1 MFRANPQTNISSS
14 YIPDSTPK
22 VCAMAV
28 TEAQKAPSV
37 TVSNEAIVG
46 AVGGVPSVTGA
57 EAVVGKL
64 DQLWD
69 SGATIT
75 YSYLNG
81 TPAQQAKVD
90 GAILEWFPYANI
102 TFQRALAGILRISFN
117 TQQGSWSYVGL
128 EALEVPKNQPTLNL
142 GWVSD
147 SAQTTQEERG
157 LILHEFGHVLGLMH
171 EHQSPAHGGAV
182 TLDAN
187 AVHAHFASSLGWSA
201 DMTKTQVVDHYS
213 TTSVSNFPAVDPSS
227 IMAYFLPPAL
237 NEQRVQIPAN
247 VSLSESDKAYMVL
260 AYPRPKP
267 HALAPNWT
275 LERALQVFGADPET
289 AQGILSARGDVLKIR
304 ALFLSFLVQKRTGL
318 ETRISTDGFESD
330 EEERSGTM
338 EFVRK
343 EVEVEEPVEIV
354 APSPFVPPIHDFYL
368 QNGPANVV
376 PLVPLSGS
384 PPGRSL
390 TAAFYAKQEVAEPIQ
405 TVVPPPEPVVV
416 APQPAVVIP
425 IPVVPAEEL
434 IAATEIPTSIPETA
448 PAPAVVFVPEQEAT
462 AVLTAEPQHEVA
474 LAPVQVE
481 EPVLLME
488 VEPVVQTPL
497 TVPAQTRPR
506 GMSLVATTRNRKR
519 SIVVTE
525 IPRPVLAAIEA
536 AAPEIEPVVSVS
548 EPAIVPAA
556 EIATAE
562 PVVRTKRIFVKN
574 KKVGRTEPVT
584 VPVVAEVLP
593 EPVVVETPCTEYL
606 PTLTNALEA
615 VFPAEKSQ
623 TWRLQTKGKVIDPA
637 DFVWDTSLAAA
648 GIDAQWMKPDEVA
661 EAEASIVDLLFGGK
675 TEDEEKTLSSVF
687 EQMLYS
693 LVPKPVHS
701 PLSEQ
706 QDKIRQWLQTEVP
719 VSRWQL
725 ATEKT
730 SADAERSETKMS
742 RLELSEYLMDQY
754 SAAKQAWESEK
765 ALLIKKLA
773 STDRTDIKE
782 RARSIAQLSVAREK
796 EIATKYR
803 DAVVGGDI
811 HRVKEYIAFLDIPIN
826 PAAHALQDAKEILR
840 ESSSVSLPTGEK
852 VYPVQLAPVDWFASL
867 PTSFTQQDLS
877 NPTESVGGADVR
889 PVTPVSSAPIQSL
902 LPAVKLDAPKG
913 RWEDI
918 VLENVRS
925 DTLWSVPP
933 TTIKEDRI
941 DVAFRASKV
950 DIDRSAWFKPQIF
963 KDDQSPF
970 YKMDQST
977 ALPSQAGYAASF
989 IVAKDIVVRVKH
1001 TDIAHDLINAI
1012 NSSSLLSFAYSKY
1025 TDSFQP
1031 HGDGFLVKIPGPQ
1044 VIGYIVE
1051 PLHTTAGT
1059 ALVPA
1064 DFTVDVPAPDLI
1076 PRVEHFHHRHAHD
1089 TYHAVFPGVRL
1100 VKVDEKSEC
1109 ATCHPSPR
1117 NHDSNSSS
1125 NYAALPDA
1133 TKSTAKSERADPEEQ
1148 RMPEEQ
1154 GRDVR
1159 ASFGLDDSDRF
1170 F

>member
-1 MFRANPQTNISSS
+1 MFQANLQTNTPSPF
-14 YIPDSTPK
+14 IPDSTPK

-28 TEAQKAPSV
+28 TDAQKAPSV

-46 AVGGVPSVTGA
+46 AVGGVPGITGA

-90 GAILEWFPYANI
+90 AAILEWFPYANI

-117 TQQGSWSYVGL
+117 GQQGSWSYVGL

-147 SAQTTQEERG
+147 SAQATQEERG

-201 DMTKTQVVDHYS
+201 DTTKKQVVDHYS

-289 AQGILSARGDVLKIR
+289 VNGILSARGGVLKIR

-318 ETRISTDGFESD
+318 ETHISADGFDSD
-330 EEERSGTM
+330 EEEDAGTM

-343 EVEVEEPVEIV
+343 EVDLAPTEVEVVRPVEIV
-354 APSPFVPPIHDFYL
+354 APAPVVPPIHDFYL

-376 PLVPLSGS
+376 PVVPLSAS

-390 TAAFYAKQEVAEPIQ
+390 TEAFYAKQAVVPVPEPVVIAPQPPVVIPAIVAEEPV
-405 TVVPPPEPVVV
+405 VVPIPEPIAVQPIVVPEPAPIVVV
-416 APQPAVVIP
+416 APQPEPEP
-425 IPVVPAEEL
+425 IPVIVPQVEVP
-434 IAATEIPTSIPETA
+434 IVVPVPEIPPVISEPVSPVFEPVIVPVAEV
-448 PAPAVVFVPEQEAT
+448 AVVA
-462 AVLTAEPQHEVA
+462 
-474 LAPVQVE
+474 
-481 EPVLLME
+481 
-488 VEPVVQTPL
+488 
-497 TVPAQTRPR
+497 
-506 GMSLVATTRNRKR
+506 
-519 SIVVTE
+519 
-525 IPRPVLAAIEA
+525 
-536 AAPEIEPVVSVS
+536 
-548 EPAIVPAA
+548 
-556 EIATAE
+556 
-562 PVVRTKRIFVKN
+562 PVVRTKKIFIKN
-574 KKVGRTEPVT
+574 VPRPV

-606 PTLTNALEA
+606 PALTNALEA
-615 VFPAEKSQ
+615 VFPAEEGQ

-637 DFVWDTSLAAA
+637 AFVWDTSLAAA

-661 EAEASIVDLLFGGK
+661 EAEASIVDLLFGGES
-675 TEDEEKTLSSVF
+675 EDEEKRLSSVY

-701 PLSEQ
+701 PLQEQ

-725 ATEKT
+725 SAEKT
-730 SADAERSETKMS
+730 NADAVRSETKMS

-754 SAAKQAWESEK
+754 SATKQAWESEK

-826 PAAHALQDAKEILR
+826 AAAHALQDAKDILR

-889 PVTPVSSAPIQSL
+889 PVTPLGSASIQSL

-913 RWEDI
+913 WWEEI

-925 DTLWSVPP
+925 DTLWSIPSEG
-933 TTIKEDRI
+933 IDEDRI
-941 DVAFRASKV
+941 DVAFRACKV
-950 DIDRSAWFKPQIF
+950 DISRSGWFKPQIF
-963 KDDQSPF
+963 KDDQSF
-970 YKMDQST
+970 YKMEKST
-977 ALPSQAGYAASF
+977 VLPPQAGYAASF

-1001 TDIAHDLINAI
+1001 TDMAHDMNNAAK
-1012 NSSSLLSFAYSKY
+1012 SSALLSFAYSKY

-1044 VIGYIVE
+1044 IIGYIVK
-1051 PLHTTAGT
+1051 PLHTTAAA

-1064 DFTVDVPAPDLI
+1064 DFTVDVPAPDLT
-1076 PRVEHFHHRHAHD
+1076 PRVDHVHHWHSHD
-1089 TYHAVFPGVRL
+1089 TYHAVVPELRL

-1109 ATCHPSPR
+1109 PACHPSPR
-1117 NHDSNSSS
+1117 PHGDNSGFKYS
-1125 NYAALPDA
+1125 ALPDA
-1133 TKSTAKSERADPEEQ
+1133 TESTANSERADPEVQ
-1148 RMPEEQ
+1148 RMAEEQ

-1159 ASFGLDDSDRF
+1159 ASFGVDESHRF
-1170 F
+1170 L